1 MKFLFPC
8 QIYFLGFRGG
18 HRNHQRP
25 QITVLFP
32 PSNRRTATTAT
43 ARGRHAAVKED
54 FFHNFFTQF
63 LLTPSVIDFPI
74 DRFSIIHRR
83 NFQPFDLGTVH
94 QGFVNVGRDICFFIR
109 SAPQWSRVT
118 FYAPL
123 SCGRKRSAAGYEM
136 ENNSIV
142 VKNAPADTLL
152 VRGQG

>member
-1 MKFLFPC
+1 MAKGFFFPKSQFELSHQFFCSRASCTKMAKINSLFQIPEGSIFPDFTKFLFPC

-43 ARGRHAAVKED
+43 ARGRHAALKED

-83 NFQPFDLGTVH
+83 NFQPFDLGTAVH
-94 QGFVNVGRDICFFIR
+94 QGFVNVGRDICF
-109 SAPQWSRVT
+109 S
-118 FYAPL
+118 
-123 SCGRKRSAAGYEM
+123 
-136 ENNSIV
+136 
-142 VKNAPADTLL
+142 
-152 VRGQG
+152 